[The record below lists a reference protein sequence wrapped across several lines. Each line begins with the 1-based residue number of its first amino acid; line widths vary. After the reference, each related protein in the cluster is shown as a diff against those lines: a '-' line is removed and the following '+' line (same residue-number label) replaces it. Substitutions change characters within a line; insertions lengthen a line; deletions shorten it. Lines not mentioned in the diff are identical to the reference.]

1 MEPRRGGTNSPN
13 SPNNLVRHSNNREIR
28 TEKRNEMTRKVAL
41 VTGASRG
48 LGASIARVLA
58 RDMDVV
64 INYSTDPAPAETL
77 IQDLRT
83 QYSDRN
89 PTPKYMAVKSNRA
102 DRAGIN
108 NLVQQ
113 TIQTMGRLDVVVS
126 NVGWTR
132 MTDFMNLDEADNEF
146 DWDRCF
152 EMNVKSHF
160 YLFQACRRYL
170 AEGEGVFIAT
180 ASVAGVRPSG
190 SSLVR

>member
-1 MEPRRGGTNSPN
+1 MS
-13 SPNNLVRHSNNREIR
+13 
-28 TEKRNEMTRKVAL
+28 RKVAL

-48 LGASIARVLA
+48 LGAAIARVLA
-58 RDMDVV
+58 RDMDVL
-64 INYSTDPAPAETL
+64 INYSSDPAPAKTL
-77 IQDLRT
+77 IQDLRAEH
-83 QYSDRN
+83 SDRK
-89 PTPKYMAVKSNRA
+89 PTPQFTAVKANLA

-108 NLVQQ
+108 DLVEQ
-113 TIQTMGRLDVVVS
+113 TIQTMGRLDVVIS

-132 MTDFMNLDEADNEF
+132 MTDFMDIDEADNDL

-170 AEGEGVFIAT
+170 AESEGSFIAT
-180 ASVAGVRPSG
+180 ASVAGVKPSG

>member
-1 MEPRRGGTNSPN
+1 MS
-13 SPNNLVRHSNNREIR
+13 
-28 TEKRNEMTRKVAL
+28 RKVAL

-48 LGASIARVLA
+48 LGAAIARVLA
-58 RDMDVV
+58 REMDIL
-64 INYSTDPAPAETL
+64 INYSSDPAPAKTL
-77 IQDLRT
+77 IQDLRAEN
-83 QYSDRN
+83 SDRK
-89 PTPKYMAVKSNRA
+89 PTPQFTAVKANLA

-108 NLVQQ
+108 DLVEQ

-132 MTDFMNLDEADNEF
+132 MTDFMNLEEADNDL

-152 EMNVKSHF
+152 DMNVKSNL

-170 AEGEGVFIAT
+170 AESEGSFIAT
-180 ASVAGVRPSG
+180 ASVAGVKPSG